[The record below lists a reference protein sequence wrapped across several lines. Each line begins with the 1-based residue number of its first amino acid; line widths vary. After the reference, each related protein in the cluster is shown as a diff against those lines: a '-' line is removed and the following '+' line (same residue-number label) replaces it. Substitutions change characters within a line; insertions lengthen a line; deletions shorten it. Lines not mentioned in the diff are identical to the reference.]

1 MLERLWSEDKDWNKG
16 FHGLGI
22 VRSEELL
29 IRITCGNFTPYHQGL
44 ITMLN
49 ELRLIV
55 FPSSQFSWNHEDEGF
70 YSRLRGMLRM
80 ERERL
85 ESDETPS
92 GKT

>member
-1 MLERLWSEDKDWNKG
+1 
-16 FHGLGI
+16 
-22 VRSEELL
+22 
-29 IRITCGNFTPYHQGL
+29 
-44 ITMLN
+44 MLN

-55 FPSSQFSWNHEDEGF
+55 FPSSQFSWNNEYEGL
-70 YSRLRGMLRM
+70 YSRLRGVLRM